1 MSVIMKTTH
10 LTALSG
16 DLTLDLTRMPRGA
29 KSAKTC
35 TLDLMKQDGSV
46 PQISFFK
53 IKHIKGFWPFVVNTD
68 EEVPELAVSCFFFC
82 LVYIENRILFF
93 RNLPLPFLLCY
104 NRELKQATTST
115 PTRSPPNK
123 RFYEKNNGCARA
135 S

>member
-1 MSVIMKTTH
+1 MHSNRRACRPVCLPVAMTAH
-10 LTALSG
+10 LTVTLCLSG

-68 EEVPELAVSCFFFC
+68 EEVPELAVSW
-82 LVYIENRILFF
+82 
-93 RNLPLPFLLCY
+93 
-104 NRELKQATTST
+104 
-115 PTRSPPNK
+115 
-123 RFYEKNNGCARA
+123 
-135 S
+135 

>member
-1 MSVIMKTTH
+1 MGVAMTTH
-10 LTALSG
+10 LTVTLRLSG

-68 EEVPELAVSCFFFC
+68 EEVPELAVSWSC
-82 LVYIENRILFF
+82 LSSTD
-93 RNLPLPFLLCY
+93 RNLVVEEFL
-104 NRELKQATTST
+104 S
-115 PTRSPPNK
+115 
-123 RFYEKNNGCARA
+123 
-135 S
+135 